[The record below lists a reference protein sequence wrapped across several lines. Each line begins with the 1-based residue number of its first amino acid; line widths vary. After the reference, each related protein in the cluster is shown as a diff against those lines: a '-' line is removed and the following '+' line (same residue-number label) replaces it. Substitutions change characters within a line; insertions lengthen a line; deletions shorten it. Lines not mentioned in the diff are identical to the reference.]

1 MYYGLADSAD
11 ACTPNQEYSNS
22 VPVSSHQWFCYK
34 ISDKATNETV
44 GSVEIKVDKSKP
56 TTEIVSPAESSWHN
70 SDFEVSISDSDIGGS
85 ELSTCWYRVK
95 SFNGTDWVITKSG
108 VQRSCN
114 SPVTLTVSSEGY
126 CKNQGQD
133 TCEIDV
139 WSFDKAGSKSEENV
153 RKFSIDWTLPEVSI
167 TSPSEHQVVVGT
179 LQIQPSVSDNLDSQ
193 LVCSYKFDDEQS
205 DHPLNCNGGE
215 IGISTLAEGHHTLY
229 VYAYDDAGNRGEAS
243 VDFIVNNDGILTVDD
258 TPENNPDF
266 TSIQAAI
273 DAASDGDTI
282 EVAAGIYDEQVVIDK
297 SLTLQGTGD
306 STIIKPSQSTADNFQ
321 IFNRKVGGSANSASI
336 IVTDGVGNTITIKNL
351 KIDGSLVSSIPS
363 EANGFQGILYR
374 GTNGTIDSVTIDDIG
389 IAYGNGIYLSSLG
402 QTVTIEVKDCIISD
416 YLKNGITANYDG
428 LTVNIHDNTI
438 IGMSPTDSIAQ
449 NGIQIGFGATGK
461 IINNNISDNVWTGT
475 YGGSNDPI
483 SDTNADGAAGILLY
497 MPGSSQIEI
506 ATNTLSNNQFGIWT
520 VAAPSVNI
528 HDNNITG
535 LAHTGNAFPT
545 GIAIWSADMWT
556 DDFGGSEQET
566 TGVVNN
572 NSLSS
577 NDYGIIVRDY
587 IDGGV
592 APAPTINSNK
602 ISGNITYGVWSNV
615 STGLDA
621 TNNYWGT
628 AYKPTIQEMISG
640 EVDFEP
646 YYVDEG
652 MTILNDE
659 LPDTVY
665 VDDDYSDG
673 NAGEH
678 IFGYD
683 AFSTIQEG
691 IDAVVEGGSV
701 NVAAGTYNEALIV
714 DKSLTLKG
722 ANADINPVTETR
734 GDESTIIGDGSSAAV
749 TIQGE
754 SVALDGFT
762 ITNGGFDGGL
772 ELSGY
777 SHLIKNNIITNNN
790 GIGIYL
796 NAGSGHN
803 IFRHNLISNNKESGW
818 NTGGAMLQTG
828 CYDNLFEENKF
839 INNQHSGVLLYFN
852 NPTYAWMMKE
862 GEDPNSWSGNTFIG
876 NTFQAEPSDD
886 TLYYYGL
893 ALLESEGTTISN
905 NSFTNWHNAAITI
918 QHASKDNIVEE
929 NNIINNERG
938 IKIFDEPVNTQI
950 HYNNISGNSLYAI
963 ENKGTALIN
972 ATNNWWGD
980 ISGPYNEVTNV
991 GGTGNA
997 VSDNVDYRPWCAEES
1012 CSSIDSTAPYIVGG
1026 TPTPS
1031 SVGIDPATN
1040 IEINFR

>member
-1 MYYGLADSAD
+1 
-11 ACTPNQEYSNS
+11 
-22 VPVSSHQWFCYK
+22 
-34 ISDKATNETV
+34 
-44 GSVEIKVDKSKP
+44 
-56 TTEIVSPAESSWHN
+56 
-70 SDFEVSISDSDIGGS
+70 
-85 ELSTCWYRVK
+85 
-95 SFNGTDWVITKSG
+95 
-108 VQRSCN
+108 
-114 SPVTLTVSSEGY
+114 
-126 CKNQGQD
+126 
-133 TCEIDV
+133 
-139 WSFDKAGSKSEENV
+139 
-153 RKFSIDWTLPEVSI
+153 
-167 TSPSEHQVVVGT
+167 
-179 LQIQPSVSDNLDSQ
+179 
-193 LVCSYKFDDEQS
+193 
-205 DHPLNCNGGE
+205 
-215 IGISTLAEGHHTLY
+215 
-229 VYAYDDAGNRGEAS
+229 
-243 VDFIVNNDGILTVDD
+243 
-258 TPENNPDF
+258 
-266 TSIQAAI
+266 
-273 DAASDGDTI
+273 
-282 EVAAGIYDEQVVIDK
+282 
-297 SLTLQGTGD
+297 
-306 STIIKPSQSTADNFQ
+306 
-321 IFNRKVGGSANSASI
+321 
-336 IVTDGVGNTITIKNL
+336 
-351 KIDGSLVSSIPS
+351 
-363 EANGFQGILYR
+363 
-374 GTNGTIDSVTIDDIG
+374 
-389 IAYGNGIYLSSLG
+389 
-402 QTVTIEVKDCIISD
+402 
-416 YLKNGITANYDG
+416 
-428 LTVNIHDNTI
+428 
-438 IGMSPTDSIAQ
+438 
-449 NGIQIGFGATGK
+449 
-461 IINNNISDNVWTGT
+461 
-475 YGGSNDPI
+475 
-483 SDTNADGAAGILLY
+483 
-497 MPGSSQIEI
+497 
-506 ATNTLSNNQFGIWT
+506 
-520 VAAPSVNI
+520 
-528 HDNNITG
+528 
-535 LAHTGNAFPT
+535 
-545 GIAIWSADMWT
+545 
-556 DDFGGSEQET
+556 
-566 TGVVNN
+566 
-572 NSLSS
+572 
-577 NDYGIIVRDY
+577 
-587 IDGGV
+587 
-592 APAPTINSNK
+592 
-602 ISGNITYGVWSNV
+602 
-615 STGLDA
+615 
-621 TNNYWGT
+621 
-628 AYKPTIQEMISG
+628 
-640 EVDFEP
+640 
-646 YYVDEG
+646 
-652 MTILNDE
+652 
-659 LPDTVY
+659 
-665 VDDDYSDG
+665 
-673 NAGEH
+673 
-678 IFGYD
+678 
-683 AFSTIQEG
+683 
-691 IDAVVEGGSV
+691 
-701 NVAAGTYNEALIV
+701 
-714 DKSLTLKG
+714 LTLKG

-1040 IEINFR
+1040 IEINFSEPVQCSNGDWSSCITITDGDGNSISGTVKPDMEDNYKVTFIPTNNLASNSKFTIVLTGVIDMSGNELVISSPYDNWTFTTATHYEISLLAGWNLISFPVTPTTWRDVEGTLGNAKDKIESIWTYDGFSGN